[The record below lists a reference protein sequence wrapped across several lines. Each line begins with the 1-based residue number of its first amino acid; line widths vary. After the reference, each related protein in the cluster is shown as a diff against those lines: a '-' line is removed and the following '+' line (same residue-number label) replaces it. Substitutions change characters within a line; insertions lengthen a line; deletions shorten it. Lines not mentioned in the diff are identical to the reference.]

1 MSTLNGS
8 VLTKGE
14 ESINIR
20 RKIQEVTT
28 CEAQIKNIE
37 HMSNRKGIKE
47 LPKKEMIRQI
57 NELKIKKDLAQEL
70 LDEVVSL
77 GADLVQ
83 ILNEE
88 I

>member
-1 MSTLNGS
+1 
-8 VLTKGE
+8 
-14 ESINIR
+14 
-20 RKIQEVTT
+20 
-28 CEAQIKNIE
+28 
-37 HMSNRKGIKE
+37 
-47 LPKKEMIRQI
+47 MIRQI

-70 LDEVVSL
+70 LDEAVSL